1 MVRLLLMW
9 QGLKKLMETNR
20 AIVWMFGL
28 AAAAAHAVKGALT
41 HISMNHWSNFSQVK
55 QFFTWNM
62 QAYGWPGFEPT
73 TSCLARTSGAEL
85 GLFRWCQL
93 TSMILGKISEEFALF
108 MYGVDNVMIWSWPRC
123 LRLLARPL
131 QPITWYRYSERTS
144 PISFFGRRLSIL

>member
-1 MVRLLLMW
+1 
-9 QGLKKLMETNR
+9 METNR

-62 QAYGWPGFEPT
+62 RAYGWPGFERT

-85 GLFRWCQL
+85 GLFRRCQL

-108 MYGVDNVMIWSWPRC
+108 MYGVDNVVIWSWPRC
-123 LRLLARPL
+123 FCLLASPL
-131 QPITWYRYSERTS
+131 AYLPCHFTYATLVIGRVIFHFWSNTYER
-144 PISFFGRRLSIL
+144 SFSTGC